1 MTRGESIKKPLSVS
15 KAVDVRDAFVKQ
27 VYGRIFIWIVEKINT
42 AIYKSSAVKGRTSIG
57 VLGTPVPSPRV
68 RIACPGCCGAS
79 LPILLMVRPSL
90 QTFSAL
96 RTLA

>member
-57 VLGTPVPSPRV
+57 VLGTCAITTSPR
-68 RIACPGCCGAS
+68 C
-79 LPILLMVRPSL
+79 LPDLVAAVPLPLSYSW
-90 QTFSAL
+90 SAPL
-96 RTLA
+96 FRHFRL

>member
-1 MTRGESIKKPLSVS
+1 VTRGESIKKPLSVS

-57 VLGTPVPSPRV
+57 VLGTSVPSPR
-68 RIACPGCCGAS
+68 ACLGCCGAS